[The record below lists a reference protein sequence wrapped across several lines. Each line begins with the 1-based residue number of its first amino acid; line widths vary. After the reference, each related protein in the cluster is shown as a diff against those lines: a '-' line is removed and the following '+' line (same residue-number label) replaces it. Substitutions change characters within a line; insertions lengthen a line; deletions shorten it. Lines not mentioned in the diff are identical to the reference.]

1 MKRYFAAIALALLG
15 VAAWRHVSDPAAPQP
30 MPRHKAVLPS
40 ASIPAALAN
49 PAHATSIPAVQL
61 ANALER
67 APDLR
72 RVFDRYKASGDP
84 AERSAAYRAWSACYP
99 AFIAPAGEP
108 VTLEMV
114 TRALP
119 RNAPDHAERVEAYRS
134 LLGRCKEFFDLDRDG
149 VMAEMRRQK
158 AAWQESRALRSLEQ
172 GDVAGAVRE
181 ARAVIASGDAY
192 AIFSL
197 AGFMERYLKQER
209 EASQPDIR
217 ALAFYL
223 APCELGLECG
233 PDSLTALLLCANR
246 GECEGTVADRYAHS
260 FAGQV
265 DREDVLRES
274 RSVAAAI
281 RAGDLKALGLDR

>member
-1 MKRYFAAIALALLG
+1 
-15 VAAWRHVSDPAAPQP
+15 
-30 MPRHKAVLPS
+30 
-40 ASIPAALAN
+40 
-49 PAHATSIPAVQL
+49 
-61 ANALER
+61 
-67 APDLR
+67 
-72 RVFDRYKASGDP
+72 
-84 AERSAAYRAWSACYP
+84 
-99 AFIAPAGEP
+99 
-108 VTLEMV
+108 
-114 TRALP
+114 
-119 RNAPDHAERVEAYRS
+119 
-134 LLGRCKEFFDLDRDG
+134 
-149 VMAEMRRQK
+149 MAEMRRQK

>member
-1 MKRYFAAIALALLG
+1 LKRYFAAIALALLG
-15 VAAWRHVSDPAAPQP
+15 VAAWRHVSDPAAPQA
-30 MPRHKAVLPS
+30 MPPHEAALPP
-40 ASIPAALAN
+40 ASIPAAPAS
-49 PAHATSIPAVQL
+49 PAHAASIPAVQL

-72 RVFDRYKASGDP
+72 RVFDRYKASADP
-84 AERSAAYRAWSACYP
+84 AQRNTAYRAWSACYP
-99 AFIAPAGEP
+99 TFAAPAGEP

-119 RNAPDHAERVEAYRS
+119 QNAPDYAGRVEAYRS
-134 LLGRCKEFFDLDRDG
+134 LLGRCKEFFDLDRDA

-158 AAWQESRALRSLEQ
+158 AAWQEGQALRSLEQ
-172 GDVAGAVRE
+172 GDAAAAVRE

-197 AGFMERYLKQER
+197 GGFMARYLKQEG
-209 EASQPDIR
+209 EPSQPDIR

-233 PDSLTALLLCANR
+233 PDSLSALLLCANR

-260 FAGQV
+260 FAGQE
-265 DREDVLRES
+265 DRESLLRES
-274 RSVAAAI
+274 RRVAAAI
-281 RAGDLKALGLDR
+281 RTGDLGALGLGR